1 MKQISVAK
9 VNELL
14 MSLKAQRAD
23 LLEDK
28 AHMLSHCEFNCKED
42 EMEFDWICDDIEDIE
57 MAIDNIYGVIS
68 HPQTIIEDGVMY
80 YTVDE
85 DF

>member
-1 MKQISVAK
+1 MKQISVVK
-9 VNELL
+9 VSELL

-28 AHMLSHCEFNCKED
+28 AHMLSHCEFDCKED

-68 HPQTIIEDGVMY
+68 HPQTVIEDGVMY

>member
-9 VNELL
+9 MNELL

-28 AHMLSHCEFNCKED
+28 THMLSTCDFTDPRD
-42 EMEFDWICDDIEDIE
+42 EWEYDCLCDEIADIES
-57 MAIDNIYGVIS
+57 AIDNIYNIMC
-68 HPQTIIEDGVMY
+68 HPQTIVDGDMIY
-80 YTVDE
+80 YTEDE
-85 DF
+85 DC

>member
-9 VNELL
+9 LNELL

-28 AHMLSHCEFNCKED
+28 AHMLSHCEFDCAED
-42 EMEFDWICDDIEDIE
+42 EFEFDCLCDDIEDIE
-57 MAIDNIYGVIS
+57 MAIDNIYGIMC
-68 HPQTIIEDGVMY
+68 HPKTIVEGDMIY
-80 YTVDE
+80 YTEDE
-85 DF
+85 DC

>member
-9 VNELL
+9 MNELL

-28 AHMLSHCEFNCKED
+28 THMLDHYDLDDAQDALEFECVCD
-42 EMEFDWICDDIEDIE
+42 EIAEVES
-57 MAIDNIYGVIS
+57 AIDNIYDIMC
-68 HPQTIIEDGVMY
+68 HPQTIVEGDMIY
-80 YTVDE
+80 YTEDE
-85 DF
+85 DC

>member
-1 MKQISVAK
+1 MKQISVVK

-28 AHMLSHCEFNCKED
+28 AHMLSTCDFTDPRD
-42 EMEFDWICDDIEDIE
+42 EWEYDWICTDIEDIE
-57 MAIDNIYGVIS
+57 MAIDNIYGVMS

>member
-28 AHMLSHCEFNCKED
+28 AHMLSHCEFDCKED

>member
-1 MKQISVAK
+1 MKQISVVK

>member
-9 VNELL
+9 LNELL
-14 MSLKAQRAD
+14 ISLKAQRAD

-42 EMEFDWICDDIEDIE
+42 E
-57 MAIDNIYGVIS
+57 
-68 HPQTIIEDGVMY
+68 IIKSLFV
-80 YTVDE
+80 
-85 DF
+85 

>member
-1 MKQISVAK
+1 
-9 VNELL
+9 
-14 MSLKAQRAD
+14 
-23 LLEDK
+23 
-28 AHMLSHCEFNCKED
+28 MLSHCEFDCKED

>member
-9 VNELL
+9 INELL

-28 AHMLSHCEFNCKED
+28 AHMLSTCDFTDPRD
-42 EMEFDWICDDIEDIE
+42 EWEYDCLCDEIADIES
-57 MAIDNIYGVIS
+57 AIDNIYNIMC
-68 HPQTIIEDGVMY
+68 HPQTIVEGDMIY
-80 YTVDE
+80 YTEDE
-85 DF
+85 DC